1 MILGVYT
8 VIRSGHALSAEETGD
23 LCPSPVWMAM
33 PDGTD
38 PNYPLTN
45 GDIQLEEC
53 INHASSDVTP
63 GESVAPG
70 KEEETSDANTKIEH
84 MTQRNGYQRV
94 HYVKMNPRPTTSELD
109 WKTLDK
115 KLTKL
120 GPTECVVHSLSDR
133 PDQTRTFKE
142 YNVDENQNTSKEE
155 GTFAGRRDVSSPS
168 SLQERPIVSRRG
180 SVRGLKNRV
189 KAGIATFLN
198 PEGDKQRNYAQ
209 LEKGKIVI
217 YTSSMAIVRET
228 YERCVLAKKILQT
241 HMVRYEERDL
251 FMSIENQRELRER
264 LGVDQVLLPQVFAD
278 GVALGGMQEL
288 ENLNEEGEL
297 RKVFS
302 NFTKINVRSSCDKC
316 GGYRYVPCT
325 FCHGSKKSLKRNY
338 FTEEFSALRCM
349 QCDENGL
356 LRCDECLDQQE

>member
-1 MILGVYT
+1 
-8 VIRSGHALSAEETGD
+8 
-23 LCPSPVWMAM
+23 MAM
-33 PDGTD
+33 PEGTD
-38 PNYPLTN
+38 GDYPLTN
-45 GDIQLEEC
+45 GNVRLEEC
-53 INHASSDVTP
+53 INNSSSDVESDGP
-63 GESVAPG
+63 GEGQTDDVQSVG
-70 KEEETSDANTKIEH
+70 SGETETGNSNAKIET
-84 MTQRNGYQRV
+84 MAQRNGYQRV
-94 HYVKMNPRPTTSELD
+94 KYTKVQQRTGTKDMD
-109 WKTLDK
+109 WEKLDK

-120 GPTECVVHSLSDR
+120 GPSECVVHSLSDR
-133 PDQTRTFKE
+133 DISDQTRALSVKE
-142 YNVDENQNTSKEE
+142 FNMDENQNTPVED
-155 GTFAGRRDVSSPS
+155 GAFVGRRDVSSPR

-180 SVRGLKNRV
+180 SVRGLQNRV

-198 PEGDKQRNYAQ
+198 PEGGTQRNYSQ

-228 YERCVLAKKILQT
+228 YERCILAKKILQT
-241 HMVRYEERDL
+241 HMVRYEEKDL
-251 FMSIENQRELRER
+251 FMSVENQRELRER
-264 LGVDQVLLPQVFAD
+264 LGVNEVVLPQVFAD
-278 GVALGGMQEL
+278 GVVLGGMQEL

-302 NFTKINVRSSCDKC
+302 NFTKINVRSSCEKC

-356 LRCDECLDQQE
+356 LRCDLCLDQQE